1 MVSNFI
7 FLSTAF
13 EPPFVSLYREA
24 RGPKEQDPLTRVD
37 NQMMDGDR
45 EEHRPTGPK
54 GESGLHRLLPESRA
68 EVGLGQHYMAAAQAL
83 ENSCAAP
90 AAERAARTLTQQR
103 IAHRAEGLFCQ
114 FR

>member
-1 MVSNFI
+1 MV
-7 FLSTAF
+7 STAF